1 MESSVIFIIYQNKLF
16 AEGLE
21 CILQQNNHKVI
32 KSAET
37 DLKAL
42 TLTDTDKIELL
53 IIESN
58 WPLPRL
64 ENTIDEYLLFM
75 EKSVK
80 IILITNFINKIIF
93 RYVYKGKIQGI
104 VLKCSNVEELL
115 FAINQVIEG
124 KQYYSSLVANI
135 FLKNNTEPQMLK
147 VTKRERQILTLL
159 SDMST
164 TDEIAKKLS
173 ISKSTVKT
181 HRRNLMKK
189 LNAKNILNLLRLAC
203 RENLLGE
210 ENDFCGCCYKQFIG
224 T

>member
-1 MESSVIFIIYQNKLF
+1 MKSAVIFIIYQNQLF

-21 CILQQNNHKVI
+21 SILQKNHNVI
-32 KSAET
+32 KSSAT

-42 TLTDTDKIELL
+42 TLIDPEKIELL

-64 ENTIDEYLLFM
+64 ENTIDEYLLFIG
-75 EKSVK
+75 KSVK

-115 FAINQVIEG
+115 FAINHVSEG
-124 KQYYSSLVANI
+124 KQYYSSLVANV
-135 FLKNNTEPQMLK
+135 FLKNNLEPQMLK
-147 VTKRERQILTLL
+147 VTKREKQILTLL
-159 SDMST
+159 SGMSST
-164 TDEIAKKLS
+164 SEIARKLS
-173 ISKSTVKT
+173 ITKSTVKT

-189 LNAKNILNLLRLAC
+189 LNAKNILSLLRLAC
-203 RENLLGE
+203 RENLMGE

-224 T
+224 A